1 MRFTLD
7 NDKKNECRSILE
19 QRLQFI
25 TGVKYAYTMI
35 DKKNILHISCITNYH
50 DEWVKIYSDNQFQ
63 CIDPVIMMALGRSSP
78 FTWDERSSFSPDT
91 KADKVFSLAK
101 DYNIA
106 NGYTFVLHD
115 YTDNLV
121 TLSLVINEDS
131 NKELE
136 EVINNNKAKLQLSL
150 IEIHEKILTI
160 NHENNNRNY
169 LKSTLL
175 TLREHDILYWCS
187 MGKTYEEIAMILGI
201 SLRTVKFHMANV
213 TRKLNV
219 ANARQAIRLSTELG
233 LIKNKST
240 IVK

>member
-1 MRFTLD
+1 MRLTLG
-7 NDKKNECRSILE
+7 NDTKDEYRSILE

-25 TGVKYAYTMI
+25 KRVKYAYTMI
-35 DKKNILHISCITNYH
+35 DKKNLSHIFCITNYH
-50 DEWVKIYSDNQFQ
+50 DKWVKTYSDNQFQ

-78 FTWDERSSFSPDT
+78 FSWGERSSFSSVT

-115 YTDNLV
+115 CTDNLV

-131 NKELE
+131 KKELE
-136 EVINNNKAKLQLSL
+136 DSINNNKAKLQLSL
-150 IEIHEKILTI
+150 IEIHEKISTI

-175 TLREHDILYWCS
+175 TSREHDILYWCS
-187 MGKTYEEIAMILGI
+187 MGKTYKEITMILDI

-213 TRKLNV
+213 ARKLNV
-219 ANARQAIRLSTELG
+219 ANARQAIRLSTELE